1 MIKKIWVIFIWL
13 VLIAGVVK
21 AQPQRSVILS
31 AWTDN
36 LTSRGSNFQYTTN
49 LRHDNR
55 TGQQGK
61 VFTRSM
67 QFGCRLGF
75 YHRTANHNGYLGM
88 PFLRWQRQRP
98 KGLIIDWEIGLGY
111 LTLGQASN
119 TLSGGEAQRIKLAN
133 ELSKPSRSGTLY
145 VLDEPTTGLHF
156 QDIEKLVK
164 VLHSLVDRGNT
175 LIVIEHNL
183 DIMKESDYI
192 VDLGPEGGMKGGQLI
207 AACTPEQLV
216 KKKKSLTGHFLSHSI

>member
-49 LRHDNR
+49 LRHNNR

-111 LTLGQASN
+111 LVRQNLNNTYELVNGKVHKRLSAVLHRFFPALGVGLGWNFGPKYNIPCSFFI
-119 TLSGGEAQRIKLAN
+119 RAN
-133 ELSKPSRSGTLY
+133 
-145 VLDEPTTGLHF
+145 TGLE
-156 QDIEKLVK
+156 IPNNIS
-164 VLHSLVDRGNT
+164 VLPHLQTEIGVSY
-175 LIVIEHNL
+175 H
-183 DIMKESDYI
+183 Y
-192 VDLGPEGGMKGGQLI
+192 
-207 AACTPEQLV
+207 
-216 KKKKSLTGHFLSHSI
+216 